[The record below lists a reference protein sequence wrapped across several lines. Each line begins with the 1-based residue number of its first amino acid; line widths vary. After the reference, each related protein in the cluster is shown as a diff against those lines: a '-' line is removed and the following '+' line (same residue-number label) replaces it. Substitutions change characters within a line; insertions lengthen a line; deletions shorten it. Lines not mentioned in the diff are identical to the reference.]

1 MQLRPLPP
9 QAVWRHHT
17 AREAVEVV
25 SPETTA
31 EAVMLRGAVTGVEE
45 GVVFALAY
53 EIEVDAAWCSRAA
66 VVRSV
71 MPGDDAE
78 VVLTCAADGR
88 WSVDGQHRPE
98 LDGVVDVD
106 LEASAMTNTLPAH
119 RLALADPTPAPA
131 AYVRLD
137 LSVERLEQWY
147 GPALSLPDGGCR
159 VGYLAPRF
167 EADFDLTYDASGL
180 VLDYPFLASRLV

>member
-1 MQLRPLPP
+1 VLLDPLPR

-17 AREAVEVV
+17 AREALEVV
-25 SPETTA
+25 SSETTA
-31 EAVMLRGAVTGVEE
+31 EGITLRGVVTGVED
-45 GVVFALAY
+45 GVVYALAY
-53 EIEVDAAWCSRAA
+53 EIEADADWRTRAA
-66 VVRSV
+66 VVRSL

-78 VVLTCAADGR
+78 VVLMRAPDGR
-88 WSVDGQHRPE
+88 WSVDGGHRPE
-98 LDGVVDVD
+98 LDGLDDVD

-119 RLALADPTPAPA
+119 RLPLAGSTPAPA

-137 LSVERLEQWY
+137 LTVERLDQWY
-147 GPALSLPDGGCR
+147 GPAQPLPEGGSR